1 MDLVDFTFEGVGF
14 RAFGQESASTQ
25 PIYRF
30 FNRETGGHFF
40 TGSENEKNIILN
52 LPSLSYE
59 GEAFFCFL
67 YEL

>member
-1 MDLVDFTFEGVGF
+1 MDLVDFTFEGVGSEHLV
-14 RAFGQESASTQ
+14 RKCLNT

-59 GEAFFCFL
+59 GEAFFAFV
-67 YEL
+67 